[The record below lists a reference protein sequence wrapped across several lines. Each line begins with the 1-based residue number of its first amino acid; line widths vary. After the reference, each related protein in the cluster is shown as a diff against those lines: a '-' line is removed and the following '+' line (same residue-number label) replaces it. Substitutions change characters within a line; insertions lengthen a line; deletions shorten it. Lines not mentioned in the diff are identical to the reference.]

1 MPHSPAS
8 FFASVVLLA
17 FAGAPRA
24 QVADATAP
32 MVAVVAADESAG
44 GLDRMLG
51 RAGFRRRRVAIS
63 ACTPDAVR
71 FADVVVIDCS
81 ETNGGPDGLPLGDLA
96 RWDRPTVL
104 LGGAGDVVARRFLLP
119 TASEMAALAPE
130 RRGPEMQLL
139 EPAGAATTKVWRQ
152 GNLFHFAPAADA
164 IAAVDAEAAWFV
176 DVMRRSA
183 TFVIDRPIVRFTV
196 APGAK
201 PAPEEVARRER
212 IAASPAWVGGDVR
225 TRSVLAA
232 LPGFLGGRH
241 GDAAKQLL
249 IDIVVDGPDADTTP
263 RNWAFWFQS
272 RLDHMVWD
280 ALSETW
286 RMDELARVRGVRPE
300 ALVGDARADG
310 RVPDAA
316 SRALALE
323 VVRWYGGRAL
333 DDLVTFTCRCGERH
347 YSLDRRAGVFR
358 AENHAVLPRGNR
370 ATAWSVAVF
379 DTARDE
385 DLIRGG
391 GPPPRP
397 TVSARQDFRELVMN
411 AFLPALLFA
420 PGTTLTRNPDEDEAD
435 ERALDVRLVA
445 RGYPEGIEVR
455 LWIGP
460 DGAIR
465 RLFDVRRHHHRMP
478 FRLEATTQIG
488 PLSVPTVWS
497 EQTND
502 NPRRYVLDDVAWNP
516 TLPAD
521 FATAKEKLTKPRA
534 VEAR

>member
-1 MPHSPAS
+1 MHRSPAS
-8 FFASVVLLA
+8 PIASAVLVFAAVL
-17 FAGAPRA
+17 PA
-24 QVADATAP
+24 QAVDATAP
-32 MVAVVAADESAG
+32 MVAIVAADASAARLDG
-44 GLDRMLG
+44 VLATAGL
-51 RAGFRRRRVAIS
+51 RRRRVAIAS
-63 ACTPDAVR
+63 CTPDALR
-71 FADVVVIDCS
+71 FADVVVIDCP
-81 ETNGGPDGLPLGDLA
+81 EANGDCDALPLGDLD

-104 LGGAGDVVARRFLLP
+104 VGAAGVLVARRFLLP
-119 TASEMAALAPE
+119 TAAQIADLAPE
-130 RRGPEMQLL
+130 RRGPEMQLF
-139 EPAGAATTKVWRQ
+139 EPVGTATTTVWRQ
-152 GNLFHFAPAADA
+152 GNLFHFR
-164 IAAVDAEAAWFV
+164 AAVDSIATVGAESAWFV
-176 DVMRRSA
+176 EVVRRAA
-183 TFVIDRPIVRFTV
+183 TFVIDRPIVRFAV
-196 APGAK
+196 AIGAE
-201 PAPEEVARRER
+201 PSPEEAARRER
-212 IAASPAWVGGDVR
+212 IATSAAWVGGDVR
-225 TRSVLAA
+225 TRSVLAT

-241 GDAAKQLL
+241 GAEAKQLL
-249 IDIVVDGPDADTTP
+249 ADIVVGGPGADTTP
-263 RNWAFWFQS
+263 RNWVFWFRP

-286 RMDELARVRGVRPE
+286 RMDELARVRGERPE

-333 DDLVTFTCRCGERH
+333 DDLATFTCRCGERH
-347 YSLDRRAGVFR
+347 YSWDRRTGVFR
-358 AENHAVLPRGNR
+358 VENHFVVPRGNR

-445 RGYPEGIEVR
+445 RGYPDGIEVR

-465 RLFDVRRHHHRMP
+465 RLFDVRRHHHRKP
-478 FRLEATTQIG
+478 FRLEATTQLG
-488 PLSVPTVWS
+488 PLSVPTSWS
-497 EQTND
+497 EQTED
-502 NPRRYVLDDVAWNP
+502 NPVRYVIDETAWNP
-516 TLPAD
+516 TLPGD
-521 FATAKEKLTKPRA
+521 LATAKEKLTKPRPQ
-534 VEAR
+534 